1 MTGEQGDQGK
11 RRSKLGDVAALA
23 GVGIATVDRVLNE
36 RGGVSPETARR
47 VVQAARKL
55 GLKRTLPVSHQ
66 KGLRFEVL
74 LTRPELP
81 LIERMSR
88 TFADLAETL
97 DHSIVIQRSILED
110 DRPARLAERLR
121 STEAN
126 AVILYAQED
135 PTIHDAIADR
145 ARTGVPVVTLISDV
159 PAAPRLAYAGI
170 DQYAAGRTAGYY
182 VARLATPGPVVVVCN
197 HHSYRSHAERVE
209 GFRAALDQHAKGVVI
224 AEIIEGGDQA
234 LRSERLLTA
243 AVQRHPGVVAL
254 YDAGA
259 AHKAIEAVLRS
270 MPRPVVFVG
279 HELTPHTKAM
289 MQSGLMSLIIDQNP
303 ERQARYAIDVLL
315 HRFGRETVGAI
326 ANRPTG
332 NTPFTLHGPYNLD
345 P

>member
-1 MTGEQGDQGK
+1 MTGDQRDRGK
-11 RRSKLGDVAALA
+11 RRSKLDDVAALA

-36 RGGVSPETARR
+36 RGGVSPEMALR

-55 GLKRTLPVSHQ
+55 GLKRTLPVSHHR
-66 KGLRFEVL
+66 GLRFEVL

-81 LIERMSR
+81 LIDRMSR
-88 TFADLAETL
+88 TFADLAGTL
-97 DHSIVIQRSILED
+97 GHSIVIQRSLLAD

-121 STEAN
+121 TTEAN

-135 PTIHDAIADR
+135 ATIHDAIADR
-145 ARTGVPVVTLISDV
+145 ARAGVPVVTLISDV

-170 DQYAAGRTAGYY
+170 DQHAAGRTAGYY
-182 VARLATPGPVVVVCN
+182 MSRMAPPGPVVVLCN

-209 GFRAALDQHAKGVVI
+209 GFRAALGQHATGLDI

-234 LRSERLLTA
+234 VLSERLLTA
-243 AVQRHPGVVAL
+243 AVRRHTGVVAL

-259 AHKAIEAVLRS
+259 AHEAVESVLRDIEH
-270 MPRPVVFVG
+270 PVVFVG
-279 HELTPHTKAM
+279 HELTSHTRAM
-289 MQSGLMSLIIDQNP
+289 MHGGLMSLIIDQNP

-315 HRFGRETVGAI
+315 HYFGHEVGGI
-326 ANRPTG
+326 ANRLTG

>member
-1 MTGEQGDQGK
+1 MTGDLGDKGQ
-11 RRSKLGDVAALA
+11 RRSKLGDVATLA

-55 GLKRTLPVSHQ
+55 GLKRILPAAHQ
-66 KGLRFEVL
+66 RGVRFEVL

-88 TFADLAETL
+88 TFADLAGTL
-97 DHSIVIQRSILED
+97 DHSIVIQRNILED

-121 STEAN
+121 ATEAN
-126 AVILYAQED
+126 AVIVYAQED

-145 ARTGVPVVTLISDV
+145 ARVGVPVVTLISDV

-182 VARLATPGPVVVVCN
+182 VARMAPPGLVIVVCN
-197 HHSYRSHAERVE
+197 HHSYRSHAER
-209 GFRAALDQHAKGVVI
+209 AALDQHANGLAI

-234 LRSERLLTA
+234 LLSERLLTA
-243 AVQRHPGVVAL
+243 AVRRHPGVVAL

-259 AHKAIEAVLRS
+259 AHKAIEAVLCA
-270 MPRPVVFVG
+270 MHRPVVFVG
-279 HELTPHTKAM
+279 HELTPHTQAM
-289 MQSGLMSLIIDQNP
+289 MKSGLMSLIIDQNP

-326 ANRPTG
+326 ANRLTG